1 MFERLG
7 INWACTL
14 IGFCALLLAPSPFLF
29 YKYGARIRAKSK
41 FSPCLVSLQSFV
53 CCLLFANLSPSQDLV
68 IAKELAAEEAAAAAK
83 GDAKV

>member
-29 YKYGARIRAKSK
+29 YRYGTLVREKSK
-41 FSPCLVSLQSFV
+41 FSPCL
-53 CCLLFANLSPSQDLV
+53 DLV
-68 IAKELAAEEAAAAAK
+68 IAKELAAAAEKENAS
-83 GDAKV
+83 V